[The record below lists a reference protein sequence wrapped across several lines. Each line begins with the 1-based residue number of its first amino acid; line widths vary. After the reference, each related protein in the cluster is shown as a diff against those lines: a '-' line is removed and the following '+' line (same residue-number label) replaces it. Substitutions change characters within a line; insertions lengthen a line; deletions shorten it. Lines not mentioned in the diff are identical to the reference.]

1 MTTPRDARLDRN
13 AEGSG
18 VGPEGAQKT
27 RRLYSKVAL
36 GTHSDTS
43 PEHNTDSV
51 NLA

>member
-1 MTTPRDARLDRN
+1 MTGGRYNRPERKTTC
-13 AEGSG
+13 SG

>member
-36 GTHSDTS
+36 GTQGERS
-43 PEHNTDSV
+43 PPHNTNSV
-51 NLA
+51 NLD